1 MASRTAT
8 EQFASTHSHPTLGGS
23 ERREI
28 GALLERSLIDLI
40 DLSLM
45 AKQAHW
51 NLVGPR
57 FRALHLHLDE
67 ITDEL
72 REQSDIIA
80 ERSVQIGIFVDGQS
94 GHVAEHTEL
103 DPLPQGAIADKRVI
117 ELLSERLAGAI
128 DRGRDAMG
136 KLGELDS
143 ASEDLMI
150 AAVQVLEK
158 QLWMLRSQEAVG

>member
-1 MASRTAT
+1 
-8 EQFASTHSHPTLGGS
+8 
-23 ERREI
+23 
-28 GALLERSLIDLI
+28 
-40 DLSLM
+40 M

-103 DPLPQGAIADKRVI
+103 DPLPQGAIADERAI
-117 ELLSERLAGAI
+117 ELLDHKVEATERGGLELGHALLEGLSRHAI
-128 DRGRDAMG
+128 TRTCPSRTARC
-136 KLGELDS
+136 ES
-143 ASEDLMI
+143 RWA
-150 AAVQVLEK
+150 
-158 QLWMLRSQEAVG
+158 W

>member
-8 EQFASTHSHPTLGGS
+8 EQFASTHAHPTIGGS
-23 ERREI
+23 ERREVGI
-28 GALLERSLIDLI
+28 LLERSLVDLL
-40 DLSLM
+40 DLQLM

-80 ERSVQIGIFVDGQS
+80 ERSVQVGIFVDGQA
-94 GHVAEHTEL
+94 GHIAEHTEL
-103 DPLPQGAIADKRVI
+103 EPLPSGPIADERAI
-117 ELLSERLAGAI
+117 ELLSERLAAVI
-128 DRGRDAMG
+128 DRARDAMD
-136 KLGELDS
+136 KLGELDP
-143 ASEDLMI
+143 ASQDIVI

>member
-8 EQFASTHSHPTLGGS
+8 EQFASTHAHPTLGGS

-28 GALLERSLIDLI
+28 GALIER
-40 DLSLM
+40 SLM

-51 NLVGPR
+51 NLIGPR

-103 DPLPQGAIADKRVI
+103 DPLPQGAIADERAI
-117 ELLSERLAGAI
+117 ELLSERLASAI

-143 ASEDLMI
+143 ASEDIMI

-158 QLWMLRSQEAVG
+158 QLWMLRSQEAA